1 MLVEDYPIVIDNTEV
16 PIKKQQWNRSY
27 VNVSNIAQTEAGT
40 DDVEVLRFGKTTI
53 SASFKC
59 TDTWA
64 KFFAECN
71 GKPYLTVKFYDLETE
86 TYAEK
91 TMRMDSL
98 TINEIRFSDRI
109 DVSNG
114 LYNVSFRLLEF

>member
-1 MLVEDYPIVIDNTEV
+1 MLKDDYPIVIDNTEV
-16 PIKKQQWNRSY
+16 PLKKQQWNRSY
-27 VNVSNIAQTEAGT
+27 VNICNIAQTEAGT
-40 DDVEVLRFGKTTI
+40 DDVEYIRFAKTTI
-53 SASFKC
+53 AASFKC
-59 TDTWA
+59 TDDWA

-71 GKPYLTVKFYDLETE
+71 NKPSLTVKFYDLQTE
-86 TYAEK
+86 TYVEK

-98 TINEIRFSDRI
+98 TANEIKYSDQV